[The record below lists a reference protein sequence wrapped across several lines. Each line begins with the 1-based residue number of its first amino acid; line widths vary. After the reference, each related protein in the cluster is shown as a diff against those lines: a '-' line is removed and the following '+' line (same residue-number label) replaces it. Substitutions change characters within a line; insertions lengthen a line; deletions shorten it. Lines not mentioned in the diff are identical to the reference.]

1 MSTGKKTHIL
11 NVENSVLF
19 GGLNEDFSLGCCLSG
34 ISEESFQIGKRGA
47 RIYRSSCWEKTNQ
60 RKNVKNM

>member
-1 MSTGKKTHIL
+1 MIKKMSERYVNWKKMHIL

-19 GGLNEDFSLGCCLSG
+19 GGLTEDFSLGCCLSG

-47 RIYRSSCWEKTNQ
+47 RIYRSSC
-60 RKNVKNM
+60 